1 MPIEF
6 RCPSCD
12 QQLRVPDTAAGKNA
26 KCPKCASVLAV
37 PATSETGAISPLSPP
52 ASTPASPGAFS
63 FGNPPE
69 SQPASASF
77 GTPPLGGAFGPP
89 PPSSPFGAAPPSSP
103 FGSTPPGSPFGSAP
117 GGGNPFGGGGSNPFA
132 TDPKGPSGSPN
143 PYASPTGFTEPPRPI
158 NSQGVSHQ
166 IVDIGPIMNHS
177 LEIWQKNMG
186 LLVGTT
192 FVAGILTNAVN
203 WIGQGVQVA
212 LQANEMPEAS
222 VGVAVVFFIL
232 QNVVQIFLGI
242 GQARI
247 CLQLARYQP
256 AEFGDLFKGGD
267 RFLPML
273 GVMVIAFFALFLGF
287 ALLVVPG
294 IILLLFY
301 WPAYYLIVE
310 EKAGVI
316 ESFGM
321 AGTITEGNRLTTFL
335 VWLLGVGIIMLGC
348 LACGI
353 GVLFAAPLLSMLW
366 ATAYLMMSGQ
376 LPTQPQF
383 GQQQPQK
390 LYT

>member
-1 MPIEF
+1 M
-6 RCPSCD
+6 
-12 QQLRVPDTAAGKNA
+12 
-26 KCPKCASVLAV
+26 
-37 PATSETGAISPLSPP
+37 
-52 ASTPASPGAFS
+52 
-63 FGNPPE
+63 
-69 SQPASASF
+69 
-77 GTPPLGGAFGPP
+77 
-89 PPSSPFGAAPPSSP
+89 
-103 FGSTPPGSPFGSAP
+103 
-117 GGGNPFGGGGSNPFA
+117 
-132 TDPKGPSGSPN
+132 
-143 PYASPTGFTEPPRPI
+143 
-158 NSQGVSHQ
+158 SHQ